1 MKTKQAEE
9 KINYSTFGLF
19 LPLVVLLSAC
29 GQSEVESVRLPA
41 ELNPLQDYGL
51 SVNSFRSTVYPIAR
65 QYCGSC
71 HGGKQSPNF
80 ASRDPQAAHDSLMLG
95 AKIDFTNIDRSP
107 LVLRLTQQSHGCW
120 TGNCQAD
127 ADQIVAAIK
136 NWGDMLGSERPADPI
151 TIRTNESL
159 VPALLPTGTTNNQQN
174 TTEMTWDL
182 VLAMQPNRAPQRA
195 SITFQISRFDQY
207 SYYIGEPVIRT
218 SSNLFVRGI
227 HFLINGIPA
236 RGATFRTVNEIV
248 PIQLNDPDPI
258 VGNVLIA
265 EMNDGPGFDKF
276 SIGFEELRVADLN
289 AAERFQAVRDIFMST
304 ENVGC
309 FNCHSTPGAP
319 PNELNFNVPAFP
331 TFTTEAEFLNLTV
344 RGQPFVV
351 PQNPTA
357 SLLWIA
363 TSRNPNPGKPRMPRN
378 QSSTGQDEVN
388 ARITEW
394 IQKLGQP

>member
-1 MKTKQAEE
+1 MKKNHLE
-9 KINYSTFGLF
+9 KFMSLF
-19 LPLVVLLSAC
+19 KPGALLSLMILVGAC

-41 ELNPLQDYGL
+41 ELNPLQDFGL
-51 SVNSFRSTVYPIAR
+51 SVNSYRATLYPIAR

-80 ASRDPQAAHDSLMLG
+80 AGRDPQSAHDSLMLG
-95 AKIDFTNIDRSP
+95 TKIDFANIERSP

-207 SYYIGEPVIRT
+207 SYFIGEPVIRT

-227 HFLINGIPA
+227 YFLINGIPA

-248 PIQLNDPDPI
+248 PIQLDDPDPI

-309 FNCHSTPGAP
+309 MSCHGTPGT
-319 PNELNFNVPAFP
+319 PNAANLDVPAFP
-331 TFTTEAEFLNLTV
+331 NFTTEAEFLNLTV

-351 PQNPTA
+351 PNNPA
-357 SLLWIA
+357 QSLLWIA
-363 TSRNPNPGKPRMPRN
+363 TSRNPNLNKPRMPQFRG
-378 QSSTGQDEVN
+378 SATQDQVN
-388 ARITEW
+388 ATITEW